1 MAKMKPAACCERIVQ
16 QERDMAARLLRH
28 LPALTTAFFPI
39 ARPSIASMRG
49 TAKRQRRGRPGAL
62 LAARN
67 ACPKLAAGL

>member
-1 MAKMKPAACCERIVQ
+1 
-16 QERDMAARLLRH
+16 MAAWLLRH
-28 LPALTTAFFPI
+28 LPELTTAFFPI